1 MARASPI
8 HLLGIVSQ
16 NVIIAFGQRIK
27 ELRLERNWSQ
37 EFLAEKAGMHR
48 NYIGMIERGE
58 RNPSLSNIER
68 LAQAFGISLSALF
81 QHVEGHHGC

>member
-1 MARASPI
+1 M
-8 HLLGIVSQ
+8 SQ

-37 EFLAEKAGMHR
+37 ELLAEKAGMHR

-58 RNPSLSNIER
+58 RNPSLSNIDK
-68 LAQAFGISLSALF
+68 LAQALGLDLSELF
-81 QHVEGHHGC
+81 QLIDSCNER